1 MKKLLFIVFLLL
13 FNYAANACIR
23 YKDIKPDS
31 VLRMDDTS
39 QYGTGAD
46 IDVDGDG
53 KPDFNFMWLQFPG
66 FGWTMYVSSNDTTN
80 AVVQGT
86 GSTQFGDTLA
96 MPMVKDSLIGP
107 ASEWSVISMMGKPL
121 ADSAELGFAGL
132 GDRYI
137 GVRMKAAGGY
147 KYGWI
152 LVNADTATATKG
164 ITVKAFA
171 LDYAVGVP
179 IKAGDTGALLQ
190 NITVYG
196 KGGVTKVLKTS
207 TLQMETVYTPSANTN
222 NGLRWKVSDT
232 AKASI
237 SNTGLLT
244 AKDTGKVVVT
254 VTDTCSGKT
263 DDTTINI
270 YAFKTSVGAMI
281 AAGDGAA
288 VYPIPSRGALT
299 IAQETAGTYTTAS
312 IVAIDGRVLMSFP
325 LDADKTVIDI
335 SMLSSGTYTMVLVNK
350 QKGKHVV
357 CIIKD

>member
-1 MKKLLFIVFLLL
+1 MKKVLFIVLLL
-13 FNYAANACIR
+13 CINYAANACIR
-23 YKDIKPDS
+23 FKDIKPDS

-39 QYGTGAD
+39 QFGTGAD
-46 IDVDGDG
+46 IDIDGDG
-53 KPDFNFMWLQFPG
+53 KPDFNFLWVQFSG
-66 FGWTMYVSSNDTTN
+66 FGWTMYVGSNDTTN
-80 AVVQGT
+80 AVVQGSGT
-86 GSTQFGDTLA
+86 TQFGDTLA

-107 ASEWSVISMMGKPL
+107 ASEWSIISMMGKPL
-121 ADSAELGFAGL
+121 ADSTELGFAGL

-137 GVRMKAAGGY
+137 GVRMKVPGGY

-152 LVNADTATATKG
+152 LINADTASATKG
-164 ITVKAFA
+164 ITVKSFA
-171 LDYAVGVP
+171 IDYAVNVP

-190 NITVYG
+190 NITAYG
-196 KGGVTKVLKTS
+196 KGGITKVLKAS
-207 TLQMETVYTPSANTN
+207 TLQMEASYTPSANTN

-232 AKASI
+232 TKATI
-237 SNTGLLT
+237 SNAGLLT

-270 YAFKTSVGAMI
+270 YAFKTNVGAMV

-288 VYPIPSRGALT
+288 VYHIPSRGALT
-299 IAQETAGTYTTAS
+299 IAQETAGTYTNAS
-312 IVAIDGRVLMSFP
+312 IVAIDGRVLMSFA
-325 LDADKTVIDI
+325 LEADKTVIDI
-335 SMLSSGTYTMVLVNK
+335 SMLSGGTYTMVLVNK